1 MGNSDLVQPLG
12 HCTIPVQIGGT
23 SYIILFTVLE
33 NCVVD
38 VILGWDFL
46 SATDATI
53 DCASREL
60 LLNSSPTTDTACE
73 PYPIFLHASG
83 DYILPPLSAAYITLM
98 PNRPLPCTSGL
109 IEPIASL
116 VTKKP
121 VIIPY
126 CIADTLQGQV
136 SLFITNT
143 SVEPQIVPRGA
154 RLATLTTHIYDN
166 FVPLSDSI
174 NIQTLP
180 APPDANMH
188 VAKMIDARLSD
199 GQKEALTQLLLSY
212 DDLFDFD
219 NRPLAQT
226 SEVSHH
232 IETGEASPVRS
243 RPYRVSSAERQV
255 IHEHVT
261 DMLRKKIIEP
271 SSSPWS
277 SPVVLVKKKDG
288 TWRFCVDYRRL
299 NKITSKDVYPL
310 PRIDDTLD
318 TLQGSSFFSSM
329 DLRSG
334 YWQIPVAD
342 IDKPKTAFITS
353 AGLYQFNVM
362 PFGLCNAPATF
373 ERMMDTVLRGLTWK
387 ICLCYLD
394 DIIVF
399 SRSFSQHLDRLKH
412 VLDCFRS
419 AHLQLN

>member
-1 MGNSDLVQPLG
+1 M
-12 HCTIPVQIGGT
+12 
-23 SYIILFTVLE
+23 
-33 NCVVD
+33 VD
-38 VILGWDFL
+38 
-46 SATDATI
+46 T
-53 DCASREL
+53 
-60 LLNSSPTTDTACE
+60 
-73 PYPIFLHASG
+73 
-83 DYILPPLSAAYITLM
+83 
-98 PNRPLPCTSGL
+98 
-109 IEPIASL
+109 
-116 VTKKP
+116 
-121 VIIPY
+121 
-126 CIADTLQGQV
+126 
-136 SLFITNT
+136 
-143 SVEPQIVPRGA
+143 
-154 RLATLTTHIYDN
+154 
-166 FVPLSDSI
+166 
-174 NIQTLP
+174 
-180 APPDANMH
+180 
-188 VAKMIDARLSD
+188 RLSD
-199 GQKEALTQLLLSY
+199 GQKAALTQLLLSY
-212 DDLFDFD
+212 EDLFDFD

-226 SEVSHH
+226 LEVSHH
-232 IETGEASPVRS
+232 IETGDASPVRS

-288 TWRFCVDYRRL
+288 TWRFCIDYRRL

-373 ERMMDTVLRGLTWK
+373 ERMMDTVLRGLTWN

-394 DIIVF
+394 DIMVF
-399 SRSFSQHLDRLKH
+399 FQFILSTLEKAEARPRLFSI
-412 VLDCFRS
+412 S
-419 AHLQLN
+419 PPTT